1 MLPSSPESN
10 IAIRV
15 RNPDKKYQIGG
26 SQENYL
32 TLRDAI
38 VNFVKVTFVYFSGM
52 EHAMKPGFSLLSDI
66 NAR

>member
-1 MLPSSPESN
+1 MTDKN

-15 RNPDKKYQIGG
+15 RNPGKKYTLGG

-38 VNFVKVTFVYFSGM
+38 INFVKVPFNRAS
-52 EHAMKPGFSLLSDI
+52 SLKSS
-66 NAR
+66 